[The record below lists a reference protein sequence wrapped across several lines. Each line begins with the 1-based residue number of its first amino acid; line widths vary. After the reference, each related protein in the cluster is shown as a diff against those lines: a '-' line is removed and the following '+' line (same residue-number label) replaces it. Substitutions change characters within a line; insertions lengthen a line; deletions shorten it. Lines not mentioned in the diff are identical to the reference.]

1 MAAIG
6 AANGKA
12 IGTEKEDADQPRS
25 IDKYRPPLVKAVA
38 TRDADGTRRLS
49 ALLLLQCS
57 G

>member
-12 IGTEKEDADQPRS
+12 IGAEKEDADQPHS
-25 IDKYRPPLVKAVA
+25 NDKYRPPLLIGVA
-38 TRDADGTRRLS
+38 TRDADGTHRLS

-57 G
+57 C